1 MFTLMILDDKSLRI
15 LAHGVRVG
23 ENALLV
29 EFGIYSLTR
38 IKESLEQPTSDNLV
52 GTVTVPVDPIKVP
65 RDAPEIEAGEL
76 LLDLA
81 MRVAG
86 TRLGDI
92 LREALE
98 HMSPPKLLP
107 IKAGGASAMNT

>member
-1 MFTLMILDDKSLRI
+1 MIELTRAASLRI

-38 IKESLEQPTSDNLV
+38 IKDAAESLEQPTSDNLV

-86 TRLGDI
+86 TPLGGH
-92 LREALE
+92 A
-98 HMSPPKLLP
+98 P
-107 IKAGGASAMNT
+107 